1 MTEGPERGD
10 IDSFI
15 SMVTKEDWSELIKG
29 MNRAFKPKE
38 RKKEKIDEIINELR
52 ELVDLPLAEYH
63 IPGILEKL
71 EKFRDEEL

>member
-38 RKKEKIDEIINELR
+38 RKKEKVDEIINELQKCFNHKIIGWNTV
-52 ELVDLPLAEYH
+52 E
-63 IPGILEKL
+63 
-71 EKFRDEEL
+71 